1 LIRGPAG
8 SPTACDLC
16 GEGIQPRL
24 PEVAVGSQPAIDVLQ
39 RGRVDGVQ
47 AAVARAAHPR
57 EAVLAQ
63 HSQVLRDGRL
73 RDPEFLL
80 DRGAHLAG
88 GLLAVSSERQ
98 DAVVD
103 VEELYGLPLER
114 FVPERNALARE
125 LRAADRRDE
134 AAAVAALRKPSVA
147 ARAVNRLA
155 REHRRQLVELFTAGD
170 TLSEVQSSVL
180 AGRAGARALSE
191 AAERERAAVSALVDA
206 AGALLT
212 AEGLAASSTVLERV
226 GETLHAA
233 ALDDEARDPV
243 DQGRLER
250 ELRHVGLGMGAGGD
264 VAVPAKRK
272 PAATRRR
279 ADAGDEAEAR
289 KQAEAKDRAQTERRA
304 EAHREAKTA
313 EADARREADR
323 AATAVDA
330 AERKRARAAEALDGA
345 EEALTAA
352 RQAAR
357 TAGKAHR
364 NAEREL
370 RRLEERS

>member
-1 LIRGPAG
+1 
-8 SPTACDLC
+8 
-16 GEGIQPRL
+16 
-24 PEVAVGSQPAIDVLQ
+24 
-39 RGRVDGVQ
+39 
-47 AAVARAAHPR
+47 
-57 EAVLAQ
+57 
-63 HSQVLRDGRL
+63 
-73 RDPEFLL
+73 
-80 DRGAHLAG
+80 
-88 GLLAVSSERQ
+88 
-98 DAVVD
+98 VD

-125 LRAADRRDE
+125 LRAAVRRDE

-155 REHRRQLVELFTAGD
+155 REHRGELLELFTAGD

-180 AGRAGARALSE
+180 AGRADARALTE
-191 AAERERAAVSALVDA
+191 AAERERAAVSALVGA
-206 AGALLT
+206 ARALLT
-212 AEGLAASSTVLERV
+212 AEGLAVSASVLERV

-233 ALDDEARDPV
+233 ALDDEAREPV

-250 ELRHVGLGMGAGGD
+250 ELRHVGLGMGAGAD

-272 PAATRRR
+272 PAATGRRGNAR
-279 ADAGDEAEAR
+279 DEAEAR
-289 KQAEAKDRAQTERRA
+289 KEAEAKDRAQAERRA
-304 EAHREAKTA
+304 EAHKEAKTA

-330 AERKRARAAEALDGA
+330 AERKRARAAEALEGA

-357 TAGKAHR
+357 TAGKARR